1 MPLLQETTCRV
12 AVATR
17 ATAWAVLTTT
27 ARAKPCRLRPEQGNE
42 TATTS
47 AAAGKAR
54 ASETAHRES
63 TTEEEAGKDA
73 PRRTIACLRR
83 QGTGD
88 ADALTYAQLK
98 TSPQARA
105 AGAEN
110 GSDV

>member
-1 MPLLQETTCRV
+1 RRRGRSHVACDLSKGTRRPLLCRQQK
-12 AVATR
+12 R
-17 ATAWAVLTTT
+17 SG
-27 ARAKPCRLRPEQGNE
+27 RGR
-42 TATTS
+42 
-47 AAAGKAR
+47 AR